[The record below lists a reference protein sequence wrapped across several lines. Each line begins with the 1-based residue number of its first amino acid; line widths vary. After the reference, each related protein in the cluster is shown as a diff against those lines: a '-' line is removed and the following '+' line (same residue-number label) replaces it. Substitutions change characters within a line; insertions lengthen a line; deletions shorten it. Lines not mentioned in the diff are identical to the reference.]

1 MKTPQFLLSIA
12 FLSTM
17 SLSFAADGRVSPGA
31 LATVSYDSPE
41 KFTDFKSQSFT
52 TDSDTAYLCGA
63 FTAHIEKL
71 AEQYLPPNTRLE
83 VRFKDIDLA
92 GDFEPQRGPRASSIR
107 FLRDVYPPR
116 MKLEFRLLGSDGSVL
131 AKGERSLTQPYYTST
146 NFFLDDDHLRY
157 DKQLLTDWMKS
168 EFGKKES
175 KS

>member
-1 MKTPQFLLSIA
+1 MKTLRFLLAIA
-12 FLSTM
+12 FLSATA
-17 SLSFAADGRVSPGA
+17 LSFGAEDKASQGA

-63 FTAHIEKL
+63 FAAHVEKL
-71 AEQYLPPNTRLE
+71 SKQYLPPNTRLE

-92 GDFEPQRGPRASSIR
+92 GDFEPQRGPRASDIR

-116 MKLEFRLLGSDGSVL
+116 MKLEFRLLGLDGAVL

-146 NFFLDDDHLRY
+146 NFFLNDDQLRY
-157 DKQLLTDWMKS
+157 DKQLLTDWMRR
-168 EFGKKES
+168 EFVKKES